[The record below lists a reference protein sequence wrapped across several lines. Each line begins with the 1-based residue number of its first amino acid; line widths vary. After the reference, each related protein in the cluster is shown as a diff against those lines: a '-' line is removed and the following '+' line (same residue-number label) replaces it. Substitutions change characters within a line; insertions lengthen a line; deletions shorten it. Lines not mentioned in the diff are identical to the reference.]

1 VNTDAPWPSL
11 DEARSRV
18 LEIQTKLHRW
28 AIDSP
33 DRRFDD
39 LFNLVCDPAF
49 LAAGW
54 DRVRGNRGARTA
66 GVDGV
71 KPRQVGAKD
80 GEEFLRELR
89 DDLKARRFTPLPVR
103 ERMIP
108 KTSGKLRR
116 LGIPTARD
124 RCVQASL
131 KLVLEPIFEADFKPC
146 SYGFRPM
153 RRAQDAI
160 EEIHRFGR
168 LSYEWILE
176 GDIASCFDE
185 ISHSALLDRVRGRVA
200 DKRVLALVKAFLI
213 AGILSEDGA
222 VRGSKT
228 GTPQGGILSPCLAN
242 IALSALDEHFAETWE
257 TTMATNEDRVRR
269 RRRGLPMYRH
279 IRYAD
284 DFVVMVSGT
293 EAQAEALKVE
303 IAAVLSTIGLRLS
316 EEKTSVCHI
325 NEGFDFLGF
334 RIQRKRKRGT
344 NKVYVYSWPSKKALA
359 SIMAKVKAITKQGTD
374 QPLSILLRQLN
385 SALHGWAV
393 YFRHGCSKQT
403 FDYLNRYTWL
413 RVVGWLRRKHRRA
426 TWKAIRRR
434 YLMLPGNRLVPH
446 DAGTVLFN
454 PASVPVTR
462 YRYRGAK
469 IPNPWTERPTT
480 TRTRS

>member
-1 VNTDAPWPSL
+1 MNTDAPWPSL
-11 DEARSRV
+11 DEACSRV

-28 AIDSP
+28 AIDGP
-33 DRRFDD
+33 DHRFDD

-49 LAAGW
+49 LTVGW

-71 KPRQVGAKD
+71 KPRSIGVKD

-89 DDLKARRFTPLPVR
+89 DDLKARRFAPLPVR

-108 KTSGKLRR
+108 KASGKLRR

-124 RCVQASL
+124 RVVQASL

-160 EEIHRFGR
+160 EEIHHFGR
-168 LSYEWILE
+168 LTYEWVLE

-185 ISHSALLDRVRGRVA
+185 ISHPALMDRVRGRIA
-200 DKRVLALVKAFLI
+200 DKRVLGLVKAFLA

-222 VRGSKT
+222 VRGSKS

-242 IALSALDEHFAETWE
+242 IALSTLDEHFAEAWA
-257 TTMATNEDRVRR
+257 TMMAGENDRRRR
-269 RRRGLPMYRH
+269 RRRGEPMYRLV
-279 IRYAD
+279 RYAD
-284 DFVVMVSGT
+284 DFVVLVSGSK
-293 EAQAEALKVE
+293 AQAEALKPEVATV
-303 IAAVLSTIGLRLS
+303 IFTIGLRLS
-316 EEKTSVCHI
+316 QEKTAVCHI

-334 RIQRKRKRGT
+334 RIQRKRKRGS
-344 NKVYVYSWPSKKALA
+344 NKVYVYSWPCKKALA
-359 SIMAKVKAITKQGTD
+359 SIMAKIKAITRQGLSN
-374 QPLSILLRQLN
+374 PLSDLLRQIN
-385 SALHGWAV
+385 AALRGWTV
-393 YFRHGCSKQT
+393 YFRHGCSKRT

-426 TWKAIRRR
+426 TWKTIRRR
-434 YLMLPGNRLVPH
+434 YLATSAGLVPH
-446 DAGTVLFN
+446 DGGIWLFN

-462 YRYRGAK
+462 YRGTK
-469 IPNPWTERPTT
+469 IPNPWTQPTT
-480 TRTRS
+480 PIKATR